1 MSDGEEAVG
10 VPAPGV
16 FLQMVKMVWKEKLAV
31 NKRMKGEQGRRQKS
45 RRTAMKFRW
54 ISAPTG
60 YGSVQTAT

>member
-1 MSDGEEAVG
+1 LSDGEEAVG

-16 FLQMVKMVWKEKLAV
+16 FLQMVKMVWKEKSV
-31 NKRMKGEQGRRQKS
+31 SDDGMKGEEGRRQKS